1 MALCQESNSEKPI
14 LFCVFWLST
23 GIAARKAGKI
33 TDKQRKKQKSVSG
46 GKDGKSM
53 KIALFLLLGILLG
66 GILGVFT
73 MCLFQVNRD

>member
-1 MALCQESNSEKPI
+1 M
-14 LFCVFWLST
+14 FFVFSI
-23 GIAARKAGKI
+23 GIAPISLGKNRI
-33 TDKQRKKQKSVSG
+33 QTDEIGKSVPD